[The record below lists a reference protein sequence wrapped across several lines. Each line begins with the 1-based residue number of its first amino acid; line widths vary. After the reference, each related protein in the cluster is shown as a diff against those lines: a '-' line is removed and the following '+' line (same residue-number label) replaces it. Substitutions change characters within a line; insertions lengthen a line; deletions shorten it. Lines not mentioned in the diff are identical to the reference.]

1 MKGRI
6 PWENL
11 FLTIFLWI
19 FVWQLYDMI
28 IEKYK
33 INLEQQTHISII
45 GIIIILYIIYIDKHF
60 K

>member
-11 FLTIFLWI
+11 FLTIFLWLFI
-19 FVWQLYDMI
+19 WQLYDMI

-33 INLEQQTHISII
+33 ISVETQTYTSII
-45 GIIIILYIIYIDKHF
+45 GIIIILYIIYIDKYF